1 MPQELNSYSNNAD
14 IVCPYFK
21 EQHRCSVKC
30 EGMFENQFNTI
41 LTFRTSN
48 DKTVHI
54 NNFCIGTRCY
64 LGCPVAIAINEKMEL
79 KKEN

>member
-30 EGMFENQFNTI
+30 EVMSE
-41 LTFRTSN
+41 
-48 DKTVHI
+48 
-54 NNFCIGTRCY
+54 
-64 LGCPVAIAINEKMEL
+64 
-79 KKEN
+79 